1 MSGVAGAPSTSDALR
16 RVTGDK
22 SNDDKGQSSIVEAAL
37 YGLCPRCGARS
48 LFNAPLQV
56 ANTCR
61 ACALDF
67 APLERGAR
75 LAGVLTL
82 LIAVALIG
90 LALWLDS
97 VIRLPSLVLALI
109 WIPLTLGA
117 VLGGVR
123 LMKTVLLY
131 ARYETLRER
140 GEI

>member
-1 MSGVAGAPSTSDALR
+1 M
-16 RVTGDK
+16 
-22 SNDDKGQSSIVEAAL
+22 
-37 YGLCPRCGARS
+37 CPRCGART

-56 ANTCR
+56 SSKCR

-82 LIAVALIG
+82 LIALVLIG

-97 VIRLPSLVLALI
+97 LIRLPLWLLALF
-109 WIPLTLGA
+109 WVPVTLGA

-131 ARYETLRER
+131 ARYEQLEES
-140 GEI
+140 GKQ